1 MLQSMER
8 VTSLAIHPGQARS
21 LHLTSIELPPVGD
34 EDVQVRVIRTG
45 VCGTDR
51 ELIAG
56 HFGKGPI
63 GSDELVIGHELLG
76 IIESAGKDVVGFKP
90 GDLVVATARRGC
102 GCPACEAGE
111 SDFCSA
117 HGYKERG
124 ITGLHGYYTERFV
137 ESFRNLVLVPRAI
150 ERTGVLVEPL
160 SVPHKAWRVAN
171 GVQSRIRSWNP
182 KTAVVYGA
190 GPIGLLATLA
200 LRARGLTVFT
210 FDIKPAPNVSQ
221 QITEQCGATYVC
233 TVDRSVE
240 SLKEELPSVDVIIE
254 CTGSTAPLASAM
266 QLLGNN
272 GVLVLLSGTGGRA
285 ERTIPADII
294 NRQFVGGNKVMVG
307 SVNSSLADFQAA
319 VDDLQ
324 LFDQLW
330 PGLAESMIT
339 HRIPG
344 LEAAIDLE
352 RLSEGAVKA
361 VIEISPM

>member
-1 MLQSMER
+1 MQSVQR

-21 LHLTSIELPPVGD
+21 LHLISIDLPSIGD
-34 EDVQVRVIRTG
+34 EDGQVRVIRAG
-45 VCGTDR
+45 ICGTDR

-56 HFGKGPI
+56 HFGKGPE
-63 GSDELVIGHELLG
+63 GSHELIIGHELLG
-76 IIESAGKDVVGFKP
+76 IIESAGKDVVGFGP

-137 ESFRNLVLVPRAI
+137 ESFRNLVLIPHSI
-150 ERTGVLVEPL
+150 EKTGVLAEPL

-200 LRARGLTVFT
+200 LRARGLDVYT
-210 FDIKPAPNVSQ
+210 FDIKSAPNVSQ
-221 QITEQCGATYVC
+221 EITERCGATYVC
-233 TVDRSVE
+233 TADRGVE
-240 SLKEELPSVDVIIE
+240 SLKAELPSVDVIIE

-272 GVLVLLSGTGGRA
+272 GVLVLLSGTGGKV
-285 ERTIPADII
+285 ERTFPADVI

-319 VDDLQ
+319 VNDLQ
-324 LFDQLW
+324 LFDELW
-330 PGLAESMIT
+330 PGLPESMIT

-352 RLSEGAVKA
+352 RFAEGAVKA
-361 VIEISPM
+361 VVEISPS